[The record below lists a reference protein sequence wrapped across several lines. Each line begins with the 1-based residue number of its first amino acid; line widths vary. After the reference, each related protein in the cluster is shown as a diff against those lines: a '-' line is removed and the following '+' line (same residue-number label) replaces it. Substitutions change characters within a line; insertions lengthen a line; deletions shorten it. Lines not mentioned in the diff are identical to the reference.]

1 MADQT
6 AKVILT
12 AENRTATAIKA
23 VEGSLKGLQ
32 QNASAV
38 GSAMKT
44 MFGAIG
50 LTAGIS
56 MVKDMAKMGEE
67 LSRLSASSGIAASTL
82 SELQYAAE
90 KSNVPF
96 ESLANAIGKMNK
108 SIGEAQSGSKTANG
122 ALAALGVS
130 MEQLKKLSPEQQFV
144 LLVGQ
149 LGKLKTESE
158 MASVGAD
165 IFSKSVADIIPLAK
179 QGAGSIKTM
188 MEQGKALGLTLSE
201 IQISDLA
208 DVDDQIDAMS
218 ASWRTFSGT
227 LAQYVVPALK
237 TLNFFMTGGFDSAD
251 ALNNQILRLQKS
263 RNLMATMLKTAADPG
278 NLKAQLA
285 ETDKQL
291 AALELRQQKLLG
303 VGVGGMTPAGAAG
316 GDAPGAKAAA
326 AAAAAAA
333 AEKLAKQAEAAQ
345 LASNNALD
353 SSNQMREQWLKSTET
368 DLQKAQRAMQDFEN
382 TLIDLV
388 AGGDL
393 TSEEAKFRW
402 LAYLDEVLP
411 EVQVKMK
418 KLGTATEETSS
429 LMTSIAEQAGRNMQD
444 AFAQFLFDPFKGGL
458 SGMLKGFITTVRQMI
473 AQAASAAILKQF
485 FGWMSNLGGG
495 FGTIGTALLAGM
507 GKAIGGPVMNNRA
520 YMVGERGPEMFV
532 PSSGGSIVPNNKMGG
547 GMTIAPVYNVDARG
561 ATADLVKALPAIL
574 EANTRRAVEL
584 ARATIYDDYS
594 RGAFGR
600 A

>member
-6 AKVILT
+6 AKVVLT
-12 AENRTATAIKA
+12 AENRTATAIRA

-32 QNASAV
+32 QNANAV

-149 LGKLKTESE
+149 LGKLKSEAE

-201 IQISDLA
+201 IQIADLA
-208 DVDDQIDAMS
+208 NVDDQIDEMS

-227 LAQYVVPALK
+227 LAQYVIPALK
-237 TLNFFMTGGFDSAD
+237 TLNFLMTGGFDSAD
-251 ALNNQILRLQKS
+251 ALNSQILRLRETRK
-263 RNLMATMLKTAADPG
+263 NMAIMLKTAADPG

-291 AALELRQQKLLG
+291 ATLELRQQKLLG
-303 VGVGGMTPAGAAG
+303 VGVGGMTPAGATG
-316 GDAPGAKAAA
+316 GEAPGAKIAA

-507 GKAIGGPVMNNRA
+507 GKANGGSVMSNRA

-547 GMTIAPVYNVDARG
+547 GVTVAPVYNVDARG

>member
-130 MEQLKKLSPEQQFV
+130 MEQLKKLSPEEQFV

-208 DVDDQIDAMS
+208 NVDDQIDEMS

-237 TLNFFMTGGFDSAD
+237 TLNFYMTGGFDSAD
-251 ALNNQILRLQKS
+251 ALNSQILRLRETRK
-263 RNLMATMLKTAADPG
+263 NMAIMLKTAADPG

-316 GDAPGAKAAA
+316 GDAPGAEVAA

-418 KLGTATEETSS
+418 KLGTATEQTSS

-561 ATADLVKALPAIL
+561 ATADLVKALPSIL

>member
-208 DVDDQIDAMS
+208 NVDDQIDEMS

-303 VGVGGMTPAGAAG
+303 IGVGGMTPAGAAG
-316 GDAPGAKAAA
+316 GDAPGAKVAA

-507 GKAIGGPVMNNRA
+507 GKAIGGSVMSNRA

>member
-1 MADQT
+1 
-6 AKVILT
+6 
-12 AENRTATAIKA
+12 
-23 VEGSLKGLQ
+23 
-32 QNASAV
+32 
-38 GSAMKT
+38 
-44 MFGAIG
+44 
-50 LTAGIS
+50 
-56 MVKDMAKMGEE
+56 
-67 LSRLSASSGIAASTL
+67 
-82 SELQYAAE
+82 
-90 KSNVPF
+90 
-96 ESLANAIGKMNK
+96 
-108 SIGEAQSGSKTANG
+108 
-122 ALAALGVS
+122 
-130 MEQLKKLSPEQQFV
+130 
-144 LLVGQ
+144 
-149 LGKLKTESE
+149 
-158 MASVGAD
+158 
-165 IFSKSVADIIPLAK
+165 
-179 QGAGSIKTM
+179 M

-201 IQISDLA
+201 IQVADLA
-208 DVDDQIDAMS
+208 NVDDQIDEMS
-218 ASWRTFSGT
+218 ASWRTFAGT
-227 LAQYVVPALK
+227 LSQYVVPALK
-237 TLNFFMTGGFDSAD
+237 TVNFFMTGGFDAAD
-251 ALNNQILRLQKS
+251 ALNNQILKTREKLQAAKG
-263 RNLMATMLKTAADPG
+263 MLADPSG
-278 NLKAQLA
+278 TVLIKGYRENLLKDIENYQKTLS
-285 ETDKQL
+285 E
-291 AALELRQQKLLG
+291 LELRQQKLLG
-303 VGVGGMTPAGAAG
+303 VGVGGMGAAGVTG
-316 GDAPGAKAAA
+316 GDAPGAKVAA

>member
-90 KSNVPF
+90 KSNLPF

-303 VGVGGMTPAGAAG
+303 VGVGGMTPAGVTG

-532 PSSGGSIVPNNKMGG
+532 PSSGGSIVPNNRMGG
-547 GMTIAPVYNVDARG
+547 GVTVAPVYNVDARG

>member
-208 DVDDQIDAMS
+208 NVDDQIDEMS

-316 GDAPGAKAAA
+316 GDAPGAKVAA

-561 ATADLVKALPAIL
+561 ATADLVKALPSIL

>member
-130 MEQLKKLSPEQQFV
+130 MEQLKKLTPEQQFV

-149 LGKLKTESE
+149 LGKLKSEAE

-201 IQISDLA
+201 IQISNLA
-208 DVDDQIDAMS
+208 GVDDQIDEMS

-251 ALNNQILRLQKS
+251 ALNNQILRLQKT
-263 RNLMATMLKTAADPG
+263 RKDMATMLKTAADPG

-291 AALELRQQKLLG
+291 AELELRQQKLLG
-303 VGVGGMTPAGAAG
+303 VGVGGMTPAGVTG
-316 GDAPGAKAAA
+316 GDAPGAKVAA

-507 GKAIGGPVMNNRA
+507 GKAIGGPVMSNRA

>member
-316 GDAPGAKAAA
+316 GDAPGAKVAA

>member
-6 AKVILT
+6 AKVVLT
-12 AENRTATAIKA
+12 AENRTATAIRA

-32 QNASAV
+32 QNANAV

-149 LGKLKTESE
+149 LGKLKSEAE

-201 IQISDLA
+201 IQIADLA
-208 DVDDQIDAMS
+208 NVDDQIDEMS

-227 LAQYVVPALK
+227 LAQYVIPALK
-237 TLNFFMTGGFDSAD
+237 TLNFLMTGGFDSAD
-251 ALNNQILRLQKS
+251 ALNSQILRLRETRK
-263 RNLMATMLKTAADPG
+263 NMAIMLKTAADPG

-291 AALELRQQKLLG
+291 ATLELRQQKLLG
-303 VGVGGMTPAGAAG
+303 VGVGGMTPAGATG
-316 GDAPGAKAAA
+316 GEAPGAKIAA

-507 GKAIGGPVMNNRA
+507 GKANGGSVMSNRA

-547 GMTIAPVYNVDARG
+547 GVTVAPVYNVDARG
-561 ATADLVKALPAIL
+561 ATADLVKALPSIL